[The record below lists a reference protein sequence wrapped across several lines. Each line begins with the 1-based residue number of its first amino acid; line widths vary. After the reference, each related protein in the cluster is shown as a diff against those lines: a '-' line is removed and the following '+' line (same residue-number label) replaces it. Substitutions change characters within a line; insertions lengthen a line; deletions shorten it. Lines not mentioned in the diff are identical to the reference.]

1 MKIRTVI
8 TGHDTQGQ
16 ACVTAD
22 REVEATTVPLM
33 PGYGFHMLW
42 STAAVPTFP
51 DDGSQ
56 TPCTTYFPPQGGS
69 RFLVFTIPAERRAPP
84 EGTDLVQ
91 AAAQA
96 RAALPGLLETME
108 PNNPGM
114 HRSDTIDYVFVLEGE
129 IVLELDAGLPDPV
142 ERAGRPRPTQLG
154 RADRPRCA
162 KRTQGPPEDSDPR
175 RNDQARCVAGI
186 AERQL
191 GYPVRPV
198 PPPPPHPDERRLS

>member
-8 TGHDTQGQ
+8 TGHDSQGK
-16 ACVTAD
+16 ACVASD
-22 REVEATTVPLM
+22 RDVEATTVPLM

-56 TPCTTYFPPQGGS
+56 ASCPSYFPPVGGS

-108 PNNPGM
+108 PDNPGM

-129 IVLELDAGLPDPV
+129 IVLELDDGRETTP
-142 ERAGRPRPTQLG
+142 RAGDVAVQNGTRH
-154 RADRPRCA
+154 AW
-162 KRTQGPPEDSDPR
+162 
-175 RNDQARCVAGI
+175 RNRSGQ
-186 AERQL
+186 
-191 GYPVRPV
+191 PVRMLVCMAGAHTAPA
-198 PPPPPHPDERRLS
+198 